1 MCVWGGGG
9 GGGRQRGGRK
19 GVEGSR
25 VCYFC
30 EIDINGLIWGHV
42 LRFAS
47 AIFLE
52 ILLLLTLTHNL
63 LMTYARHECGYI
75 VILSAF

>member
-1 MCVWGGGG
+1 MLNPCV
-9 GGGRQRGGRK
+9 
-19 GVEGSR
+19 

-30 EIDINGLIWGHV
+30 EIDINGLFWGHV

-63 LMTYARHECGYI
+63 CDDVCEARVWI
-75 VILSAF
+75 MVVMSAS